1 MHLNARPYS
10 VVDLLAD
17 VPRNFSTAVQSMGD
31 VLPFAGHNTLLPK
44 IVWRERSSEPIKK
57 KVFLSETGT
66 YPQDITVNEE
76 NGFYIVQPHESVI
89 FLSKIPS
96 PRELLI
102 IINLYILTICQLT

>member
-1 MHLNARPYS
+1 MHLNSRPYS

-17 VPRNFSTAVQSMGD
+17 VPGNVSTAMQSMGD
-31 VLPFAGHNTLLPK
+31 VLLATSHNTLLPK

-57 KVFLSETGT
+57 KVFLSETET

-96 PRELLI
+96 PCELLI